1 MKNFTLSKA
10 VIPNSFTALNV
21 FCGFLSLIFAS
32 NAQYELAVIAI
43 IAAAFF
49 DLFDGMLAR
58 MVKSSSDFGV
68 QLDSLSDIV
77 SFGAA
82 PSFLIYQVE
91 LYKYDVI
98 GIIISSLPLV
108 FGAFRLARFNSQ
120 IEDINVKADFK
131 GLPIPVAALT
141 IATYVY
147 NFGKTGDM
155 VMHNTYFLA
164 ALVLLVSFLMVSTV
178 KYNALPK
185 IFKFKLVY
193 KILVMILIA
202 VAITALYLTNGDLLF
217 FFFISLVLFGIF
229 RAIFYKISNTKE
241 DDIKISEEIN

>member
-32 NAQYELAVIAI
+32 KAQYELAVIAI

-68 QLDSLSDIV
+68 QLDSLSDVV

-98 GIIISSLPLV
+98 GIILSSLPLV

-155 VMHNTYFLA
+155 VMHNTYFLV